1 MVTLDTR
8 GKVCPFPLVEAKNLV
23 QTLKSGEEL
32 EILLIVHRL
41 QKQSHN
47 GLLKKDMRSLIL
59 NF

>member
-32 EILLIVHRL
+32 EIKLI
-41 QKQSHN
+41 
-47 GLLKKDMRSLIL
+47 KK
-59 NF
+59 

>member
-32 EILLIVHRL
+32 EILIVHRL